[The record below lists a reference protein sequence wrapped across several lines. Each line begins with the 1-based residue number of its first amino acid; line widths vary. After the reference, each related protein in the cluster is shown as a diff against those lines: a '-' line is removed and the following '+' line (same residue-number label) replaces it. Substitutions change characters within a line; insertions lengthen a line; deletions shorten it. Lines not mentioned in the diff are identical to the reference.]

1 MIPTLRTQNYDLIV
15 LSKPE
20 IIAKTKKN
28 AIIFLTEKNEVL
40 LQYAKYKTI
49 NKYGVQYMTLPNK
62 LAIICYNYYAIIRPL
77 YFSTTITDDDL
88 NPLPFF
94 VTKNGKKIKKIGA
107 LFKNIMSKWANK
119 PNVTIGDVRK
129 SMATAIHSSFL
140 DKTQKNHLH
149 DSILHD
155 EDTANNYYVQQ
166 HPKEKSN
173 ETNELWHKVRN
184 EFEKS
189 SKPSFENILNIEQQS
204 SIQTSNIFLF
214 NNDNVVV
221 PSNSIET
228 SYFSIQTNNVIEPM
242 ETNLVIESSIVKS
255 YSKLIVPIHFPIKVV
270 LEPMNQKKFHFQHN
284 LFNHFMKKHPL

>member
-94 VTKNGKKIKKIGA
+94 VTKNGKKIKK
-107 LFKNIMSKWANK
+107 NW
-119 PNVTIGDVRK
+119 
-129 SMATAIHSSFL
+129 SSF
-140 DKTQKNHLH
+140 QK
-149 DSILHD
+149 
-155 EDTANNYYVQQ
+155 YYVKMGKQTQ
-166 HPKEKSN
+166 CHYWRCEEIN
-173 ETNELWHKVRN
+173 GNCN
-184 EFEKS
+184 
-189 SKPSFENILNIEQQS
+189 SFI
-204 SIQTSNIFLF
+204 IFG
-214 NNDNVVV
+214 
-221 PSNSIET
+221 
-228 SYFSIQTNNVIEPM
+228 
-242 ETNLVIESSIVKS
+242 
-255 YSKLIVPIHFPIKVV
+255 
-270 LEPMNQKKFHFQHN
+270 
-284 LFNHFMKKHPL
+284 